1 MAALRRLNR
10 KQRRAGAQLL
20 DGSRAYIRAAA
31 ESLGFS
37 DEQLAEAQ
45 SGAGESAD
53 MLMARVFEL
62 LELQH
67 GHTTP
72 DCDQARAEMEAR
84 RGAGFVKRVQRMG
97 KPAAVALRALL
108 MTLTLFVLSLFPRSA
123 EAAVAKLATLRN
135 AHKIQRRNRR
145 HPRLGARVRN
155 FAGSEPAPY
164 HHSGGW
170 TRSSR
175 KSAGFARLSSLFR
188 SSETGFG
195 RGRASS
201 RSRAK
206 TSKSSLF
213 GAVVASG
220 LAICPRETR
229 ISRSNDETGRWRPRP
244 SCTSASAGAFE
255 K

>member
-37 DEQLAEAQ
+37 EEQLAEAQ

-62 LELQH
+62 LELEH

-108 MTLTLFVLSLFPRSA
+108 MTLTLFVLSLFPARA
-123 EAAVAKLATLRN
+123 EAGMAKLGPVRRS
-135 AHKIQRRNRR
+135 HKIQRRNFGPRR
-145 HPRLGARVRN
+145 LRA
-155 FAGSEPAPY
+155 Y
-164 HHSGGW
+164 HRHRGWIRSREKSG
-170 TRSSR
+170 TSRRRCTSSR
-175 KSAGFARLSSLFR
+175 ASG
-188 SSETGFG
+188 TGCG
-195 RGRASS
+195 SGRASYVSRAS
-201 RSRAK
+201 RSK
-206 TSKSSLF
+206 LSS
-213 GAVVASG
+213 SG
-220 LAICPRETR
+220 DA
-229 ISRSNDETGRWRPRP
+229 D
-244 SCTSASAGAFE
+244 ASAWAASRTATRTLRSSVE
-255 K
+255 QSPHV